1 MLAAAARQP
10 CLAGAHGQGNHSKE
24 RRQGNE
30 RIGGDGPAAVVCR
43 AQEEYVRKW

>member
-10 CLAGAHGQGNHSKE
+10 CLAGAHGQRDHSKE

-30 RIGGDGPAAVVCR
+30 GIGSDGPAAVVCG
-43 AQEEYVRKW
+43 AQEEYVRT